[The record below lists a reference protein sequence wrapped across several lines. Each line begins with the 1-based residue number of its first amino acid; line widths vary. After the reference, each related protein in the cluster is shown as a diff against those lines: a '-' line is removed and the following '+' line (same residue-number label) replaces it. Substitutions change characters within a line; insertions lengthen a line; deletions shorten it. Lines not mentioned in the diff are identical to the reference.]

1 MEADGGAFVRY
12 DPWATID
19 SEAFTP
25 WGPLSDSWIRTGGR
39 TIWLAASNSKSM
51 RNTSVA
57 RLARKR
63 GSRQKCSPRTFHRD
77 PSSTPANLRRRGIIG
92 SESHILPRSSR
103 EPDRARER
111 TGCRR
116 WGGVGDEGLSSRYP
130 SGVEHRDPRAGIPS
144 AGIPWNQRVCNSIP
158 PSTQY
163 HRPPPSALRR
173 GGEVRRGKVWFPIS
187 TGSGH
192 HQVRSENDAAPR
204 PPASK
209 CGIGMIG
216 DVAATICRHL
226 CCRISHNA
234 RRFV

>member
-116 WGGVGDEGLSSRYP
+116 WGGRRRGPLVSIPFRCRASRSSR
-130 SGVEHRDPRAGIPS
+130 RDTKRGNPLEPKGMQFDSPFD
-144 AGIPWNQRVCNSIP
+144 PVP
-158 PSTQY
+158 PS
-163 HRPPPSALRR
+163 PS
-173 GGEVRRGKVWFPIS
+173 FC
-187 TGSGH
+187 
-192 HQVRSENDAAPR
+192 
-204 PPASK
+204 ASK
-209 CGIGMIG
+209 
-216 DVAATICRHL
+216 
-226 CCRISHNA
+226 
-234 RRFV
+234 RR

>member
-51 RNTSVA
+51 RNTSE
-57 RLARKR
+57 LAWPGNAVRGKNVPLERFIATAVLLPLTFVEEASSVRRAIFCRAHR
-63 GSRQKCSPRTFHRD
+63 GSPIELASGPDAGGRGGSAMRASRLDTLQV
-77 PSSTPANLRRRGIIG
+77 SSIA
-92 SESHILPRSSR
+92 ILAPGYQ
-103 EPDRARER
+103 ARESLGTKGYAIR
-111 TGCRR
+111 FPLR
-116 WGGVGDEGLSSRYP
+116 
-130 SGVEHRDPRAGIPS
+130 
-144 AGIPWNQRVCNSIP
+144 
-158 PSTQY
+158 PSTTI
-163 HRPPPSALRR
+163 PLLLRFEE

-209 CGIGMIG
+209 
-216 DVAATICRHL
+216 
-226 CCRISHNA
+226 
-234 RRFV
+234 